1 MNGRIT
7 LDHWPLPWRWAGMI
21 ALAFVA
27 VVLFEMLRFPAAL
40 LLGPMLAAILFATLG
55 GAVRVPQGA
64 FRGAQVIVGLMM
76 AATIP
81 LDVVGELRTE
91 WPVFL
96 SGILFSV
103 VAAGILGYF
112 MTRAKLFPGTTAI
125 WGSSPGAAAA
135 MVLMSEAHG
144 ADMRLVAFMQYLRVA
159 CCAVVAT
166 VLARTLGLD
175 ATAPAHDFFPPLP
188 LGPVALTLVFAAGV
202 LLLSQRVRIAGG
214 PLVLALG
221 AGIAMKAFGLPLVL
235 PPALLAVCYAILGFG
250 IGLRFTP
257 EVVRHAA
264 RAFPRTLVSI
274 LTLIAACA
282 AFGYVLHVVAG
293 VDLLTA
299 LLATS
304 PGGADTVAII
314 AASPG
319 MDVDVPFVMTMQVG
333 RFLFVVLTAPTL
345 ARYLSRGAS
354 AGA

>member
-1 MNGRIT
+1 MNGRISF
-7 LDHWPLPWRWAGMI
+7 DHWPTHWRWAGLI
-21 ALAFVA
+21 ALALVA
-27 VVLFEMLRFPAAL
+27 VILFEMLRFPAAL
-40 LLGPMLAAILFATLG
+40 LLGPMLSAILFAICG

-64 FRGAQVIVGLMM
+64 FRGAQVVIGLMM
-76 AATIP
+76 AASIP
-81 LDVVGELRTE
+81 LDLMGEMRTE
-91 WPVFL
+91 WPVFV

-159 CCAVVAT
+159 CCALLAT
-166 VLARTLGLD
+166 ILARTMGLD
-175 ATAPAHDFFPPLP
+175 PTTPAHDFFPPTP
-188 LGPVALTLVFAAGV
+188 LAPVALTLAVAAGV
-202 LLLSQRVRIAGG
+202 VVLGRFVRVPGG
-214 PLVLALG
+214 PLVLSMA
-221 AGIAMKAFGLPLVL
+221 AGVAMKAFGLPLVL
-235 PPALLAVCYAILGFG
+235 PPALLALCYAVVGFG
-250 IGLRFTP
+250 VGLRFTP

-264 RAFPRTLVSI
+264 RAFPRTLASI

-282 AFGYVLHVVAG
+282 AFGYVLHIVAG
-293 VDLLTA
+293 IDLLTA

-314 AASPG
+314 ASSPG
-319 MDVDVPFVMTMQVG
+319 MDVDVPFIMTMQVG

-345 ARYLSRGAS
+345 ARYLSRGAG

>member
-1 MNGRIT
+1 MNGRFA
-7 LDHWPLPWRWAGMI
+7 LDHWPIARRWAGMI
-21 ALAFVA
+21 TLALAA
-27 VVLFEMLRFPAAL
+27 VILFELLQFPAAL
-40 LLGPMLAAILFATLG
+40 LLGPMASAILFATRG
-55 GAVRVPQGA
+55 GAVRVPQPA
-64 FRGAQVIVGLMM
+64 FRGAQVFIGLMM
-76 AATIP
+76 ASSIP
-81 LDVVGELRTE
+81 LDLVAELRTE
-91 WPVFL
+91 WPVFV

-112 MTRAKLFPGTTAI
+112 MTRARLFPGTTAI

-135 MVLMSEAHG
+135 MVLMSEAYG

-166 VLARTLGLD
+166 VLARTMGLD
-175 ATAPAHDFFPPLP
+175 ASAPAHEFFPPLP
-188 LGPVALTLVFAAGV
+188 VGPAALTVAVAVGVF
-202 LLLSQRVRIAGG
+202 LLAQRVRIAGG
-214 PLVLALG
+214 PLVLALMV
-221 AGIAMKAFGLPLVL
+221 GIGMKALGLPLVL

-264 RAFPRTLVSI
+264 RAFPRTLASI

-282 AFGYVLHVVAG
+282 AFGYLLHLVAG

-319 MDVDVPFVMTMQVG
+319 MNVDVPFVMTMQVG

-345 ARYLSRGAS
+345 ARYLSRGATP
-354 AGA
+354 GA